1 MLGPRFDPPA
11 TMETAMRRPDRMKL
25 GTFVYTFG
33 FHPASWMHPGS
44 DAAAANSFDHFLK
57 VARLSEAAK
66 FDFLFMADSPAAA
79 VGDSAALA
87 RQPNKMN
94 RFEPLTMISAL
105 AVATERLGLVATAS
119 TSYYEPY
126 NLARIFAS
134 IDHLSGGRAA
144 WNVVTSDHDETGYNF
159 NRRGLDPHAVRYER
173 GREFVEVVFGLW
185 DSFEDDALLLDRARG
200 LYHDPAKLRA
210 LDHVGQHF
218 QVRGPLNIAR
228 TPQGRPVIA
237 QAGGSEAGIA
247 LAAETAE
254 LVFSLAS
261 DIARSRAFYAALK
274 SRMAEFGRDPDGLK
288 VMPGLVVNVGRT
300 EAEARARADEMLDL
314 LHPDV
319 GRLMLSEFLEADL
332 RGVPL
337 DEPFP
342 LDRLPASPKGSRAL
356 FEELTA
362 FVRGGRTTG
371 ELIRLYAE
379 KHTGNGITGT
389 PAEIADVME
398 EWFETRAADGFILML
413 PTLPSSLEDFA
424 ALVVPE
430 LRRRGL
436 FRDDYEGPTL
446 RHNLGIPRPVHPR
459 AAG

>member
-1 MLGPRFDPPA
+1 MP
-11 TMETAMRRPDRMKL
+11 RPDKMKL
-25 GTFVYTFG
+25 GTFVYTYG

-44 DAAAANSFDHFLK
+44 DVGAANSFAHFLN
-57 VARLSEAAK
+57 VAKLSEAAK
-66 FDFLFMADSPAAA
+66 FDFMFMADSPAAA
-79 VGDSAALA
+79 IGDPEALA

-94 RFEPLTMISAL
+94 RFEPLTLISAL

-134 IDHLSGGRAA
+134 IDHLSRGRAG

-159 NRRGLDPHAVRYER
+159 NRRGLDPHAVRYAR
-173 GREFVEVVFGLW
+173 AREFVEVAFGLW
-185 DSFEDDALLLDRARG
+185 DSFDEDALLLDRAG
-200 LYHDPAKLRA
+200 GVYHQAQKLHS
-210 LDHVGQHF
+210 LDHEGEHF

-254 LVFSLAS
+254 VVFGLAS
-261 DIARSRAFYAALK
+261 DIERSRRFYATLK
-274 SRMAEFGRDPDGLK
+274 GRMAEFGRTPDDLK
-288 VMPGLVVNVGRT
+288 IMPGVVVNVGRT
-300 EAEARARADEMLDL
+300 RTEAQAKVDFMLEQ

-337 DEPFP
+337 DAPFP
-342 LDRLPASPKGSRAL
+342 EDRLPDVPKGSKAL
-356 FEELTA
+356 FEELTS
-362 FVRGGRTTG
+362 FVRQGHTVG

-389 PAEIADVME
+389 PADIADFLE

-413 PTLPSSLEDFA
+413 PTLPASLVDFCD
-424 ALVVPE
+424 LVLPE

-436 FRDDYEGPTL
+436 FREDYDGATL
-446 RHNLGIPRPVHPR
+446 RDNLGLSRPASR
-459 AAG
+459 WAGSVTEPVRT

>member
-1 MLGPRFDPPA
+1 MP
-11 TMETAMRRPDRMKL
+11 RPDTMKL
-25 GTFVYTFG
+25 GTFVYTYG

-44 DAAAANSFDHFLK
+44 DAGAANSFDHFLT

-66 FDFLFMADSPAAA
+66 FDFMFMADSPAAA
-79 VGDSAALA
+79 VGDPEALA

-94 RFEPLTMISAL
+94 RFEPLTLISAL

-159 NRRGLDPHAVRYER
+159 NRRGLDPHALRYAR
-173 GREFVEVVFGLW
+173 AREFVDVAFGLW
-185 DSFEDDALLLDRARG
+185 DSFEDDALLLDRAGGRH
-200 LYHDPAKLRA
+200 HDPAKLHR
-210 LDHVGQHF
+210 LDHEGEHF

-228 TPQGRPVIA
+228 SPQGRPVIA

-254 LVFSLAS
+254 LVFGLAS
-261 DIARSRAFYAALK
+261 DITRSRAFYATLK
-274 SRMAEFGRDPDGLK
+274 GRMAGFGRDPDSLK
-288 VMPGLVVNVGRT
+288 IMPGLVVNVGATR
-300 EAEARARADEMLDL
+300 AEAQAKVDDLLDR

-332 RGVPL
+332 SGVPL
-337 DEPFP
+337 DAPFP
-342 LDRLPASPKGSRAL
+342 EDRLPAVPKGSRAL

-362 FVRGGRTTG
+362 FVRRGHTVG

-389 PAEIADVME
+389 PSDIADTMQ

-413 PTLPSSLEDFA
+413 PTLPASLRDFTD
-424 ALVVPE
+424 LVVPE

-436 FRDDYEGPTL
+436 FREDYEGRTL
-446 RHNLGIPRPVHPR
+446 RENLGVPRPR
-459 AAG
+459 TRWAG

>member
-1 MLGPRFDPPA
+1 MPRSDK
-11 TMETAMRRPDRMKL
+11 MKL
-25 GTFVYTFG
+25 GTFVYTYG

-44 DAAAANSFDHFLK
+44 DVGAANSFAHFLN
-57 VARLSEAAK
+57 VARLSEAAC
-66 FDFLFMADSPAAA
+66 FDFMFMADSPAAA
-79 VGDSAALA
+79 VGDPEALA

-94 RFEPLTMISAL
+94 RFEPLTLISAL

-134 IDHLSGGRAA
+134 IDHLSSGRAC

-159 NRRGLDPHAVRYER
+159 NRRGLDPHAERYAR
-173 GREFVEVVFGLW
+173 AREFVEVAFGLW
-185 DSFEDDALLLDRARG
+185 DSFEDGALLRDRAAG
-200 LYHDPAKLRA
+200 IYHDPAKLHR
-210 LDHVGQHF
+210 LDHDGPHF

-228 TPQGRPVIA
+228 SPQGRPVIA

-254 LVFSLAS
+254 VVFGLAS
-261 DIARSRAFYAALK
+261 NIERSRAFYATLK
-274 SRMAEFGRDPDGLK
+274 TRMAEFGRAPDDLK
-288 VMPGLVVNVGRT
+288 VMPGVVVNVGRT
-300 EAEARARADEMLDL
+300 RDEAQAKVDFMLEQ

-332 RGVPL
+332 SGVPL
-337 DEPFP
+337 DAP
-342 LDRLPASPKGSRAL
+342 LPEDRLPASPKGSRAL

-362 FVRGGRTTG
+362 FVRQGHTVG

-379 KHTGNGITGT
+379 KHTGNGVTGT
-389 PAEIADVME
+389 AADVADFME

-413 PTLPSSLEDFA
+413 PTLPASLEDFTG
-424 ALVVPE
+424 LVVPE

-436 FRDDYEGPTL
+436 FRHEYEGKTL
-446 RHNLGIPRPVHPR
+446 RENLGVPRPGTR
-459 AAG
+459 WEK

>member
-1 MLGPRFDPPA
+1 MS
-11 TMETAMRRPDRMKL
+11 RPDRMKL
-25 GTFVYTFG
+25 GTFVYTYG

-44 DAAAANSFDHFLK
+44 DVCAANSFAHFLN

-66 FDFLFMADSPAAA
+66 FDFMFMADSPAAA
-79 VGDSAALA
+79 VGDPQALA

-94 RFEPLTMISAL
+94 RFEPLTLISAL

-134 IDHLSGGRAA
+134 IDHLSGGRAC

-159 NRRGLDPHAVRYER
+159 NRRGLDPHAVRYAR
-173 GREFVEVVFGLW
+173 AREFVRVAFGLW
-185 DSFEDDALLLDRARG
+185 DSFDDDALLLDRERG
-200 LYHDPAKLRA
+200 IYHDPDKLRA
-210 LDHVGQHF
+210 LDHAGEHF

-228 TPQGRPVIA
+228 SPQGRPVIA

-247 LAAETAE
+247 LAADTAE
-254 LVFSLAS
+254 IVFGLAS
-261 DIARSRAFYAALK
+261 DIAKSRSFYATLK
-274 SRMAEFGRDPDGLK
+274 ARMVDVGRDPDGLK
-288 VMPGLVVNVGRT
+288 VMPGVVVNVGRT
-300 EAEARARADEMLDL
+300 REEARAKVDFMLERM
-314 LHPDV
+314 HPDV

-332 RGVPL
+332 RDVPL
-337 DEPFP
+337 DAP
-342 LDRLPASPKGSRAL
+342 LPEDRLPASPKGSRAL

-362 FVRGGRTTG
+362 FVRQGHTVG

-379 KHTGNGITGT
+379 KHTGNGVTGT
-389 PAEIADVME
+389 ASDVADFME

-413 PTLPSSLEDFA
+413 PTLPASLADFTE
-424 ALVVPE
+424 LVVPE

-436 FRDDYEGPTL
+436 FREEYEGKTL
-446 RHNLGIPRPVHPR
+446 RENLGVPRPSR
-459 AAG
+459 AG